1 MTNSKREY
9 QNKKK
14 TKTKTK
20 ETKIEEENGAHIFK
34 LKEAKVAEIGD
45 RAVS

>member
-1 MTNSKREY
+1 MMTNSKREY
-9 QNKKK
+9 QKNRKKK
-14 TKTKTK
+14 
-20 ETKIEEENGAHIFK
+20 KIVAVNGAHIFK